1 VGSAMT
7 TTASPRRQDLDLMR
21 AAVVGGLIFFHTAR
35 IFDPL
40 DFYVKDQPPNL
51 ALTLFVLF
59 AGLWGMPLLFVV
71 SGLGAWYSLRSRTAA
86 GFVRERLARLLVP
99 FLVGLLVVVPPQV
112 YYQLHFQ
119 GQDPGSYWQFY
130 RDFFQV
136 HLGLKFPWF
145 VRPDDPPD
153 LFEPA
158 HLWFLYFL
166 LVYSLLLLPVL
177 RYLRGGGRQLLER
190 LASFCARP
198 WVILLLALP
207 VAVIEAALGTE
218 ESGGWNRYAYVPFLL
233 YGFLL
238 AADPRFGEAI
248 RRHARAALLVGVP
261 AMFVLLGLGF
271 YVTEVAGR
279 DPAVAYDGWSV
290 LWRFVKGIGAWAW
303 IITIM
308 GAAMSVVR
316 RRARQPTPAVPRQP
330 RPDDPAGGTLRLRD
344 RVIRYANQAVLPVYV
359 LHQTVIVVIGF
370 YVVQWEVGALVKYV
384 VISLASLAATLVLYD
399 VAVRRTALT
408 RLLFGMK
415 GPARQVPQE
424 PR

>member
-1 VGSAMT
+1 MT
-7 TTASPRRQDLDLMR
+7 TTGSPRRQDLDLLR

-51 ALTLFVLF
+51 PLTLFVLF
-59 AGLWGMPLLFVV
+59 AGLWGMPLLFLV
-71 SGLGAWYSLRSRTAA
+71 SGLGAWYSLRSRTPV
-86 GFVRERLARLLVP
+86 GFVRERLARLLIP

-112 YYQLHFQ
+112 YYQQRFQ
-119 GQDPGSYWQFY
+119 RQDSGSYSQFY
-130 RDFFQV
+130 GDFFQV

-145 VRPDDPPD
+145 IRPDDPPD

-177 RYLRGGGRQLLER
+177 LYLRGRGRKLLER
-190 LASFCARP
+190 LAVFCSRP
-198 WVILLLALP
+198 WAIFLLALP
-207 VAVIEAALGTE
+207 VAAIEAALGTE
-218 ESGGWNRYAYVPFLL
+218 ESGGWNRYAYIPFLL

-261 AMFVLLGLGF
+261 AMLILLGLGV
-271 YVTEVAGR
+271 YLSEVAGR
-279 DPAVAYDGWSV
+279 DPAIAYDGWSV

-316 RRARQPTPAVPRQP
+316 RPARQPSPAIPRQP
-330 RPDDPAGGTLRLRD
+330 RPDEPADASLRLRD
-344 RVIRYANQAVLPVYV
+344 RTIGYANQAVLPVYV
-359 LHQTVIVVIGF
+359 LHQTVIVMIGF
-370 YVVQWEVGALVKYV
+370 YVVQWELPTLVKYLL
-384 VISLASLAATLVLYD
+384 ISFTALVATLVLYD
-399 VAVRRTALT
+399 LGVRRSAVT
-408 RLLFGMK
+408 RVLFGMK
-415 GPARQVPQE
+415 PANRQRV
-424 PR
+424 RART

>member
-1 VGSAMT
+1 MT
-7 TTASPRRQDLDLMR
+7 TTGSPRRQDLDLMR
-21 AAVVGGLIFFHTAR
+21 AVVVGGLIFFHTAR

-40 DFYVKDQPPNL
+40 DFYVKDEPSNL
-51 ALTLFVLF
+51 PLTLFVLF

-71 SGLGAWYSLRSRTAA
+71 SGLGAWYSLRSRNAT

-99 FLVGLLVVVPPQV
+99 FVVGLLLVVPPQV
-112 YYQLHFQ
+112 YYQLRFE
-119 GQDPGSYWQFY
+119 GQSPGSYWQFY

-145 VRPDDPPD
+145 IRPDDPPD

-177 RYLRGGGRQLLER
+177 LYLRGNGRQLLER

-198 WVILLLALP
+198 WAILLLALP

-218 ESGGWNRYAYVPFLL
+218 ESGGWNRYAYIPFLL

-261 AMFVLLGLGF
+261 AMLILLGLGF
-271 YVTEVAGR
+271 YLSEVAEQ
-279 DPAVAYDGWSV
+279 DPTLAYDGWSV

-316 RRARQPTPAVPRQP
+316 RRARQPTPAAPRQP
-330 RPDDPAGGTLRLRD
+330 QPDDPAAGTRRLRD
-344 RVIRYANQAVLPVYV
+344 RAIRYANQAVLPVYV
-359 LHQTVIVVIGF
+359 LHQTVIVMIGF
-370 YVVQWEVGALVKYV
+370 YVVQWVVPTLVKYL
-384 VISLASLAATLVLYD
+384 VISFTALVVTLVLFD
-399 VAVRRTALT
+399 VGVRRTAVT
-408 RLLFGMK
+408 RVLFGMK
-415 GPARQVPQE
+415 APSRQ
-424 PR
+424 RA

>member
-1 VGSAMT
+1 MT
-7 TTASPRRQDLDLMR
+7 TTGSPRRQDLDLMR

-51 ALTLFVLF
+51 ALTLFVFF

-86 GFVRERLARLLVP
+86 GFIRERLARLLVP

-112 YYQLHFQ
+112 YYRLRFQ
-119 GQDPGSYWQFY
+119 GLDPGSYWVFY

-145 VRPDDPPD
+145 IRPDDPPD

-166 LVYSLLLLPVL
+166 LVYSLLLLPAL
-177 RYLRGGGRQLLER
+177 LYLRGGGRRLLER
-190 LASFCARP
+190 LAASCARP
-198 WVILLLALP
+198 WAILLLALP

-218 ESGGWNRYAYVPFLL
+218 ESGGWNRYAYIPFLL

-238 AADPRFGEAI
+238 AADPRVGEAI

-261 AMFVLLGLGF
+261 AMLVLLGLGL
-271 YVTEVAGR
+271 YISEVAGR

-316 RRARQPTPAVPRQP
+316 RRASQPTPAAPRQP
-330 RPDDPAGGTLRLRD
+330 RTHDPAAGTLRLRD
-344 RVIRYANQAVLPVYV
+344 RAIRYANQAVLPVYV

-370 YVVQWEVGALVKYV
+370 YVVQWVVPTLVKYL
-384 VISLASLAATLVLYD
+384 VISFAALVATLVLYD
-399 VAVRRTALT
+399 VGVRRTAVT
-408 RLLFGMK
+408 RVLFGMK
-415 GPARQVPQE
+415 PASRQGV
-424 PR
+424 RARA